1 MLDRA
6 PTPSQTL
13 AILFGASEFVFAPK
27 LAQGKAF
34 YNSAT
39 DFREYLVSKTG
50 LGLPGKNIRS
60 LFDDSRSPSEQLQR
74 IGDFLDQR
82 SAELKKEGTPP
93 LDLIVFYVGHGLF
106 FGHDQAYGFAV
117 RETDERA
124 EGLTS
129 IRASDLAS
137 IIMDRARFLRISLIL
152 DCCFSAAA
160 AKEFQGAPLQAV
172 RAKVLR
178 DFPERGTA
186 LLCSASAHDP
196 SLAPMGLSHTMFS
209 NSLLKAL
216 RTGHRSFGHRLS
228 LTEVYELVKVDLAEM
243 FPDSYVRPEVHS
255 PNQRHGDVSAVF
267 LFPNP
272 ALSEDLK
279 GAAQSSPTRDTGSLE
294 TNIPDHKASH
304 EEAEPVSHETS
315 KPTARASEP
324 APALKP
330 KVKSKSAPK
339 PKGRIRRWL
348 KRAFWLIV
356 AAWVIGAF
364 ISIVT
369 ENDRRGTD
377 SAVSTNEGL
386 LTPAKGPE
394 PEGGPH
400 PHFARPPQRG
410 RP

>member
-1 MLDRA
+1 MLDGA

-13 AILFGASEFVFAPK
+13 AVLFGASEFTFAPK

-39 DFREYLVSKTG
+39 DFREYLVSKDG
-50 LGLPGKNIRS
+50 LGLPSKNIKS

-74 IGDFLDQR
+74 IGAFLDQR
-82 SAELKKEGTPP
+82 SAELKIEGNPP

-137 IIMDRARFLRISLIL
+137 IIMDRARFLRISLIF

-196 SLAPMGLSHTMFS
+196 SLAPQGLSHTMFS
-209 NSLLKAL
+209 SSLLKAL

-228 LTEVYELVKVDLAEM
+228 LTEVYELVKVDLTEA
-243 FPDSYVRPEVHS
+243 FPDTYVRPEIHS

-272 ALSEDLK
+272 AFAEAATGEARPSPPRESGPIATK
-279 GAAQSSPTRDTGSLE
+279 GPDNRGS
-294 TNIPDHKASH
+294 KK
-304 EEAEPVSHETS
+304 EADPVSNEAL
-315 KPTARASEP
+315 KPTAHVPQPTPIVTTKPEP
-324 APALKP
+324 KP
-330 KVKSKSAPK
+330 KPKPK
-339 PKGRIRRWL
+339 PKGKIRRWF
-348 KRAFWLIV
+348 KRLFWLLV
-356 AAWVIGAF
+356 AVWLIGVL
-364 ISIVT
+364 IST
-369 ENDRRGTD
+369 AMESHRRGTGPLLEP
-377 SAVSTNEGL
+377 TNGWG
-386 LTPAKGPE
+386 TPTKPE
-394 PEGGPH
+394 PVAEPYPH
-400 PHFARPPQRG
+400 PVRPSRK
-410 RP
+410 